1 VTLHTVGHGT
11 LPAEDFAQLL
21 RAAGLE
27 LVVDIR
33 THPGSRRH
41 PHFGQSAMEQWLPEH
56 GLAYAWE
63 PALGG
68 RRTPRPD
75 TPHAA
80 LQVPAFRGYA
90 DHMETA
96 EFRAA
101 LDGVL
106 AEAAARPTAVMCAES
121 VWWRCHRRL
130 VSDAAVL
137 LRSERVV
144 HLMHDGRVTEHPPM
158 NEARIDGAR
167 LVYDGGDQPLP
178 DIGDGTGRA

>member
-11 LPAEDFAQLL
+11 LAADDLALLL
-21 RAAGLE
+21 RETGIA

-41 PHFGQSAMEQWLPEH
+41 PQFNRPAMEQWLPEH

-75 TPHAA
+75 SPHVA
-80 LQVPAFRGYA
+80 LHVPAFRGYA
-90 DHMETA
+90 DHMESD
-96 EFRAA
+96 EFAAA

-106 AEAAARPTAVMCAES
+106 AEASSRSTTVMCAES
-121 VWWRCHRRL
+121 VWWKCHRRL
-130 VSDAAVL
+130 VADAAVL
-137 LRSERVV
+137 LRSQRVL

-158 NEARIDGAR
+158 TEARVEGAR
-167 LVYDGGDQPLP
+167 LVYDLADQQLP
-178 DIGDGTGRA
+178 GTELA

>member
-11 LPAEDFAQLL
+11 LAADELARLL
-21 RAAGLE
+21 NDAGIA

-41 PHFGQSAMEQWLPEH
+41 PHFSRAAMEQWLPEH

-75 TPHAA
+75 SPHVA
-80 LQVPAFRGYA
+80 LRVPAVRGYA
-90 DHMETA
+90 DHMESD
-96 EFRAA
+96 EFGTA

-106 AEAAARPTAVMCAES
+106 GEASTRPTAVMCAES
-121 VWWRCHRRL
+121 LWWRCHRRL
-130 VSDAAVL
+130 VADAAVL
-137 LRSERVV
+137 LRSERVL
-144 HLMHDGRVTEHPPM
+144 HLMHDGRSTEHAPM
-158 NEARIDGAR
+158 AEARVEGAR
-167 LVYDGGDQPLP
+167 VVYDLTDQRLP
-178 DIGDGTGRA
+178 HI